1 MRFAVVDDN
10 PLDIENVV
18 NKVKVWGKSKC
29 IDTSFSEYDSAEA
42 FLFSYED
49 DKAYDVI
56 LLDIEMKKMDGVEM
70 AKRIRAVDSDVV
82 IVFITGYSDYILDGY
97 DVGALNYLMKPL
109 DLEKLNRVLDTALT
123 KIESN
128 SKAIYLSTVDETC
141 KVPLNRISYI
151 DVDRNYITVHADK
164 SYRVKRTL
172 GSLEEELDDR
182 FLRIGRSAFINI
194 EKVLRVTKTDVFLNT
209 DESVPLPRGA
219 YEKVNRAIIEM
230 K

>member
-18 NKVKVWGKSKC
+18 NKVSSWGKNKC

-141 KVPLNRISYI
+141 KVPLNQISYI

>member
-18 NKVKVWGKSKC
+18 NKVSSWGKNKC

>member
-18 NKVKVWGKSKC
+18 NIVSSWGKNKC